1 MWRPRDRERF
11 IGSYDPEHEM
21 PNPDRDRGDRYAS
34 DAYRHN
40 ARDTRFA
47 YRWTPDR
54 FENRF
59 EGRHD
64 VDHEYETRWSRDARD
79 RDRDLGRGEIER
91 TGYGSF
97 GRGDLDSGYG
107 AESWDS
113 GGYRGGSYE
122 RDRGGYRSLADRD
135 RDYDRGYDR
144 DYGSNFDRNYDR
156 DHDRGYGTASS
167 PRDRNYGSDRGW
179 DYGRGDMMRGDRSP
193 YESDFPRGGRGFEN
207 RPDRDWRRR

>member
-21 PNPDRDRGDRYAS
+21 PNPDRERGDRYAS

-47 YRWTPDR
+47 YRWMPDR
-54 FENRF
+54 FESRF
-59 EGRHD
+59 GGRHD
-64 VDHEYETRWSRDARD
+64 VDREYESRWRRDARD

-97 GRGDLDSGYG
+97 GRGG
-107 AESWDS
+107 ESWD
-113 GGYRGGSYE
+113 RGG
-122 RDRGGYRSLADRD
+122 DRGGRYERESGDYREASGRDYGREYDRD
-135 RDYDRGYDR
+135 HGRDYNRGYDR
-144 DYGSNFDRNYDR
+144 DR
-156 DHDRGYGTASS
+156 DRGYGTASS
-167 PRDRNYGSDRGW
+167 PRDRSYGSDRGW
-179 DYGRGDMMRGDRSP
+179 DYGRGEMARGERSP
-193 YESDFPRGGRGFEN
+193 YESDFARGGRGYED